1 MDGSVPLSK
10 RQASPHW
17 APGAGLVLVEVS
29 HDVVSFASA
38 EACQVEYAGASGWV
52 SEDAMTGRC

>member
-17 APGAGLVLVEVS
+17 VPGSGLVPVEVS

-38 EACQVEYAGASGWV
+38 EACQVEYAGASG
-52 SEDAMTGRC
+52 

>member
-38 EACQVEYAGASGWV
+38 EACQVEYAPGMDGA
-52 SEDAMTGRC
+52 EIQMQAAM